1 MRGSD
6 VVASSAGGPPGAAES
21 CLWHSARTAD
31 KVTTVDVGIREL
43 EARLSEYVE
52 RAAKGQTIRVTDR
65 GKVKAVLG
73 PVPGDLNLDE
83 GIAAGWIRPGEGETP
98 TTWKRFPARRRVR
111 ELLDGDRSE

>member
-1 MRGSD
+1 M
-6 VVASSAGGPPGAAES
+6 
-21 CLWHSARTAD
+21 
-31 KVTTVDVGIREL
+31 TTVDVGIREL

-98 TTWKRFPARRRVR
+98 TTWKRFPPAAVCRSCSMGIVANDHLCRFRRSPQGVSRGGR
-111 ELLDGDRSE
+111 E